1 VTRFEKGDVVH
12 VDGASAILGDVIA
25 VEDEVAG
32 DGQHVTVA
40 WRATSTTESNDDL
53 VLDERPE
60 KKALRDA
67 TVVELEAEPDVVL
80 RAMADGAMPCTPA
93 SRRLAQEEL
102 AHRERRRQR

>member
-1 VTRFEKGDVVH
+1 
-12 VDGASAILGDVIA
+12 
-25 VEDEVAG
+25 
-32 DGQHVTVA
+32 VTVA